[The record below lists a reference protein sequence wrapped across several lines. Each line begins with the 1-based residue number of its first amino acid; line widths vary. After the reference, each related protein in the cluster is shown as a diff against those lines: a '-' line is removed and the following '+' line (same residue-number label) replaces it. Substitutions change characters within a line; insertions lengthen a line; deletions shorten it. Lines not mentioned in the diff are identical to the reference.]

1 MGGLGR
7 LSLQWAGLV
16 MLWLLFV
23 YQLTLAEVLVGAA
36 ASAVTVLAFQTA
48 LRSIPL
54 CFEPRFLWLA
64 AVWRMPGMIARD
76 MWALTKDLCRR
87 MFADRHSRSVLV
99 ICPFETNGDECSAS
113 AQRTLAVLFVTMTPN
128 SVALDVNRD
137 NGEMLIHFLIPA
149 QVPKIVGEL
158 QD

>member
-1 MGGLGR
+1 MAGLGR

-16 MLWLLFV
+16 ILWLLFV
-23 YQLTLAEVLVGAA
+23 YQLTLAELLVGAA

-54 CFEPRFLWLA
+54 CFEPRFRWLA
-64 AVWRMPGMIARD
+64 QAWRLPGMIVRD
-76 MWALTKDLCRR
+76 MWIVCTDLCRR
-87 MFADRHSRSVLV
+87 IVDRRSRSVLV
-99 ICPFETNGDECSAS
+99 MGSFKAVGDECRAS

-128 SVALDVNRD
+128 SVVLDLNRD
-137 NGEMLIHFLIPA
+137 TGDMLVHFLVPA
-149 QVPKIVGEL
+149 QMPAIVRKL